1 MRSSYHSVNRWLRN
15 TSDPDDSVH
24 SSLHGQQHCNPWCY
38 PRTRWNARLLSGTA
52 YHDKNISRLCTAL

>member
-24 SSLHGQQHCNPWCY
+24 SSLHL
-38 PRTRWNARLLSGTA
+38 AEAFTA
-52 YHDKNISRLCTAL
+52 GSPHAIQ

>member
-24 SSLHGQQHCNPWCY
+24 SSLHF
-38 PRTRWNARLLSGTA
+38 AAASLLVLLLIN
-52 YHDKNISRLCTAL
+52 D